1 MMPAPYDPTRQ
12 HSTNDL
18 SRSDVD
24 ADKFRRDYKLSV
36 TKALAEA
43 EQFTQE
49 QRQDRA
55 SMVREAEHKGRDLI
69 HAYGDARVASWIH
82 RSTTPDVLAAAKAA
96 DAFAKLMLLIGELAR
111 VAYE

>member
-18 SRSDVD
+18 SRSD
-24 ADKFRRDYKLSV
+24 YKKRFPLP
-36 TKALAEA
+36 TLE
-43 EQFTQE
+43 EILTRE

-55 SMVREAEHKGRDLI
+55 SMVREAEQKGRDLI
-69 HAYGDARVASWIH
+69 HAYGDARVNAYVDWRGEVIH
-82 RSTTPDVLAAAKAA
+82 AAKAA
-96 DAFAKLMLLIGELAR
+96 DAFAKLMLLVSELAR